1 MDSSMTASIYY
12 EDPKSTLKISTL
24 EDIELKDS
32 SLQEEQ
38 KTNKNPLQDQPVKF
52 STVQESLSPVD
63 FPEPTSMTPFYY
75 DGVLSKINLSSEQM
89 KRELNQINISD
100 SGRSMICKTKSI
112 EEMVEQT
119 YGYSSSLKEQ
129 MTEEAAY
136 LQTIVCRWRRVA
148 GDGNCFYRSTI
159 FGWLEYLVMNA
170 MDNVLTY
177 VVLDLDKK
185 FDANYPYVSRLPSSI
200 RKNFTSRDK
209 DIVILL
215 LDIIIKQLTDK
226 SVSNKQKRIKS
237 AYSTLVKAFN
247 FSRAFDTVMIL
258 YLRFLLYEFI
268 LENEN
273 KIFSKDFPVLL
284 GNLLPG
290 QYETER
296 GDFLFDKYFCEDL
309 LRFYTCAEKLAVYL
323 SPFVLK
329 INIKVVCYDFGT
341 DCDIQTK
348 EFKCY
353 LPHKDTIMV
362 MYRKAHYDICYSDDY
377 IMKYIDYI
385 TMFNEEFA
393 YLQVINQK
401 EVQNLLRKI
410 LPNVEE
416 GSKVFNRVKK
426 EEAIKKEK
434 MKPQEE
440 NDINAKLQEMK
451 DKINNI
457 PRCVMCI
464 KMITTAREGKNN
476 KLPCGCEMLFCSD
489 ECMKQFTE
497 RLNEVVS
504 KGIIDK
510 CNAFVCPKCNTI
522 IRKHSLLELV
532 ESFDE
537 QYKGTTQT
545 KFLLRDVLTE
555 TFKTI
560 CMNCLSAVTENA
572 KEVECKAK
580 TVGYIMGSIKFK
592 HYLCEN
598 CRKNQVS
605 NCSICDMYHFRVA
618 KMSK

>member
-464 KMITTAREGKNN
+464 KMMTTAREGKNN

-580 TVGYIMGSIKFK
+580 TVGYIMGSKNFK

>member
-177 VVLDLDKK
+177 VVLDLGKK

-464 KMITTAREGKNN
+464 KMITTAQEGKNN

-555 TFKTI
+555 TFQTT

-580 TVGYIMGSIKFK
+580 TVGYIMGSKKFK

>member
-1 MDSSMTASIYY
+1 M
-12 EDPKSTLKISTL
+12 
-24 EDIELKDS
+24 
-32 SLQEEQ
+32 
-38 KTNKNPLQDQPVKF
+38 
-52 STVQESLSPVD
+52 
-63 FPEPTSMTPFYY
+63 
-75 DGVLSKINLSSEQM
+75 
-89 KRELNQINISD
+89 
-100 SGRSMICKTKSI
+100 
-112 EEMVEQT
+112 
-119 YGYSSSLKEQ
+119 
-129 MTEEAAY
+129 
-136 LQTIVCRWRRVA
+136 
-148 GDGNCFYRSTI
+148 
-159 FGWLEYLVMNA
+159 
-170 MDNVLTY
+170 
-177 VVLDLDKK
+177 DLDKK
-185 FDANYPYVSRLPSSI
+185 FDANYPNVSRLPSSI

-426 EEAIKKEK
+426 KEAIKKEK

-555 TFKTI
+555 TFKTT

-605 NCSICDMYHFRVA
+605 NCSICDMYHFRVT